1 MVQNNQTSKFSAKSL
16 LNWMWFWRVCTQ
28 IRTGYI
34 TFDIVRAGLHCSLRM
49 SRQILP
55 LLLILGWKTFV
66 RNETCQISKLISRTK
81 KKLAAIV
88 SAILEY
94 SLISYFL
101 KLGVKKPTFHPWF
114 GWIEDWGFLCVE
126 IVRSSCDN
134 DSQNYQQKGG
144 KVTK

>member
-1 MVQNNQTSKFSAKSL
+1 MILK
-16 LNWMWFWRVCTQ
+16 
-28 IRTGYI
+28 
-34 TFDIVRAGLHCSLRM
+34 GLHTNTNRLYHLWYCEGRA
-49 SRQILP
+49 P
-55 LLLILGWKTFV
+55 LLFEDVEANTTITVDIRVENLCAEWNLSNFKT
-66 RNETCQISKLISRTK
+66 NQQHEKN
-81 KKLAAIV
+81 LAAIV

-101 KLGVKKPTFHPWF
+101 KLGGKKPTFHPWF